1 MRSRVIVGI
10 GVLLALF
17 AAAAWWGIRPDMV
30 QVEHRQVETKVK
42 GAGSPAVVF
51 ENGFTGDRILWWSI
65 QNTVA
70 KKTLTITYERAGLGR
85 SEMGPEPRTAEQ
97 IAKELHALLKVEEIP
112 PPFIL
117 VGHSAGGL
125 YIRVFA
131 HMYPKE
137 IAGLVFVDPGTEEFY
152 DRIRAS
158 RSAADLEKMGVAKG
172 AVAQWRALPD
182 SLEQARQAWPLPD
195 VPTVVFSS
203 GTPLRSWPLESS
215 DDIHALQDSQLKLV
229 AQMPGST
236 HILITKADH
245 LSILKEKAVTQQIL
259 LMVDAARGAA
269 SRRR

>member
-1 MRSRVIVGI
+1 MTVGI

-17 AAAAWWGIRPDMV
+17 AGAAWWGNRPDMV

-42 GAGSPAVVF
+42 GTGSPAVVF

-65 QNTVA
+65 QNSVA
-70 KKTLTITYERAGLGR
+70 KETLTITYERAGLGR
-85 SEMGPEPRTAEQ
+85 SEAGPEPPSAEQ
-97 IAKELHALLKVEEIP
+97 IAKELHALLKAEELA

-137 IAGLVFVDPGTEEFY
+137 VAGLVFVDPATEDFY
-152 DRIRAS
+152 DRIRAG

-172 AVAQWRALPD
+172 AVAEWRALPD
-182 SLEQARQAWPLPD
+182 SLGQARQAWPLPD

-203 GTPLRSWPLESS
+203 GTPLRLWPLESS
-215 DDIHALQDSQLKLV
+215 DDMHALQDSQLKLV
-229 AQMPGST
+229 GRLSGST

-245 LSILKEKAVTQQIL
+245 MSILKEKAVTQQIL
-259 LMVDAARGAA
+259 LMVDAVRAAA
-269 SRRR
+269 SRH